1 MPKADSLQYTRN
13 LRVANSEKKYLKL
26 KNSIFKTGA
35 CTIFATYG
43 YLYLQSKMYSGMVFI
58 QCVLKISKE
67 KPRQMKTGINS
78 FRFLFRKNI
87 HGLQSYYFPMDVFFP
102 IPGTVKML
110 CQSKKKWSKL
120 GEKAVSYS
128 DTYTI
133 ETNFCLW
140 YSLAVFWK
148 VTEIV
153 LCWTNS
159 IITVLN
165 TSCSSTCCAVKH
177 TILSLFQGRT
187 VTVILFYYQNWKSW
201 ILTHVPYFIMCRQ

>member
-1 MPKADSLQYTRN
+1 MQHTGIYIYNQRCTLGWFSFSVFL
-13 LRVANSEKKYLKL
+13 KYLKRNQD
-26 KNSIFKTGA
+26 KWRQESIASDFYLEKTYMDYSL
-35 CTIFATYG
+35 TIF
-43 YLYLQSKMYSGMVFI
+43 LWMVFFQI
-58 QCVLKISKE
+58 L
-67 KPRQMKTGINS
+67 
-78 FRFLFRKNI
+78 
-87 HGLQSYYFPMDVFFP
+87 
-102 IPGTVKML
+102 GTVKML

-128 DTYTI
+128 DTYII
-133 ETNFCLW
+133 ETTFCLW

-177 TILSLFQGRT
+177 TILSLFQGHT